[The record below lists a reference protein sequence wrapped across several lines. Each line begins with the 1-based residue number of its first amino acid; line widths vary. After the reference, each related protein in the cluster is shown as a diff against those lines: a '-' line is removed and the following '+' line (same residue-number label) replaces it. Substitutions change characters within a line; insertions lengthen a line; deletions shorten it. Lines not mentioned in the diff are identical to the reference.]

1 MSYAFPAA
9 VMANTFSV
17 TGLMVVLGLSGNP
30 EMAADVGIVHG
41 AAIALFY
48 SFSANA
54 RNILL
59 NRQSAISPDL
69 ILGTRLLL
77 FLPLALL
84 SLWLSVHF
92 GRVEIL
98 LAAVLVMRNCSE
110 WIAELVLGSAEV
122 RQDQPYAKRF
132 LALQIAAFMVV
143 SGWLIAGLPHAMPI
157 LFAWAVSPLCIP
169 SKLEAGKTRLPT
181 PESGGW
187 LQLLPHFGS
196 TAVIGVS
203 VYVFRLLI
211 LLLVGKVVAGE
222 LYTAFAIGGIL
233 GSVFAQAIGPTLI
246 LREARDGHAALPSWI
261 KYLMA
266 GAAMA
271 GLVIFAIAILAPD
284 SLASAGKSTLFWQ
297 ATGASLVGGCVMV
310 IAQGFRLR
318 LLQNHARRDTFGPD
332 VLANILLVAAVPYVF
347 YLLGKDALG
356 LLYLL
361 GSVLALLFYGSAI
374 KRVPQSHSSPMQMQ
388 WQSRWIPPV
397 IVISLLLPLF
407 FQINGAVFR
416 DIAFIFDTE
425 GQLSRLPVPLSVLA
439 CYGAVLL
446 IGGYSRARLS
456 LTGLFLTFVL
466 MLITSV
472 LLSHV
477 HPGHEQ
483 AKLILLIQFVL
494 PMFALVLGQ
503 MFLNNPEDITFVA
516 RCFLGLIAVL
526 VPAQLA
532 ATWAQGH
539 LLLTPYLYLFSIYQ
553 HLQYVPMI
561 MVAAYLLA
569 LYVLWGHRACRALLL
584 GIAIP
589 MGVYTG
595 ASVSALATA
604 CLIVGVCV
612 FPVLLWRQRRKASS
626 AMLLGIVV
634 TVSAAAYFSLAAG
647 KLDGKYGLI
656 RLHTDSSLFAPKN
669 LAERIRYWAFYS
681 EEILSSAKTAAL
693 GHVAPPD
700 RKKTPSAHNYYLDFA
715 YNFGILPLLPLLAM
729 LGLTVAGILRQWRSI
744 LGSAPYTCLA
754 AIVLFLLIV
763 DNSFK
768 VGMRQPYPGIVT
780 FFLWGI
786 LLSRL
791 FPERPANREA

>member
-30 EMAADVGIVHG
+30 EMAADFGIVHG

-59 NRQSAISPDL
+59 NRQSAISPGL

-77 FLPLALL
+77 FLPLALI

-92 GRVEIL
+92 GRVEAL
-98 LAAVLVMRNCSE
+98 LAAVLVMRLCSE
-110 WIAELVLGSAEV
+110 WIAELALGSAEV
-122 RQDQPYAKRF
+122 RQDLPYAKRF
-132 LALQIAAFMVV
+132 LALQTAAFVV
-143 SGWLIAGLPHAMPI
+143 VGGWLIAGLPHAMPI
-157 LFAWAVSPLCIP
+157 LFAWAVSPLVIP
-169 SKLEAGKTRLPT
+169 SKLIEGKTCLPM
-181 PESGGW
+181 PVPGGW
-187 LQLLPHFGS
+187 LRLLPHFGS

-211 LLLVGKVVAGE
+211 LLLVGKTVAGE

-233 GSVFAQAIGPTLI
+233 GSVFAQAIGPSLI
-246 LREARDGHAALPSWI
+246 LREARVGHSAFPSWM
-261 KYLMA
+261 KFLLA
-266 GAAMA
+266 GAAVA
-271 GLVIFAIAILAPD
+271 GLVILTIAVLTPA
-284 SLASAGKSTLFWQ
+284 SLASAGKSALFWQ
-297 ATGASLVGGCVMV
+297 ATGASLVGGCLMV

-318 LLQNHARRDTFGPD
+318 LLQNHAHRDTFGPD

-361 GSVLALLFYGSAI
+361 GAVLALLFYSSAI
-374 KRVPQSHSSPMQMQ
+374 KLAPHDHSSPMQM
-388 WQSRWIPPV
+388 QSRWIPPV

-425 GQLSRLPVPLSVLA
+425 GQLSRLPIPLSVLA

-503 MFLNNPEDITFVA
+503 MYLTNLHDISFVA
-516 RCFLGLIAVL
+516 RCFLGVIAVL
-526 VPAQLA
+526 IPVQLA
-532 ATWAQGH
+532 ATWAQNH

-561 MVAAYLLA
+561 MVAAFLIA
-569 LYVLWGHRACRALLL
+569 LYALWETRFCRALLL
-584 GIAIP
+584 GIAVP
-589 MGVYTG
+589 MGVYAG

-604 CLIVGVCV
+604 CLIAGVCV
-612 FPVLLWRQRRKASS
+612 FPVLLWRQRRKAGT
-626 AMLLGIVV
+626 AILLGIVV
-634 TVSAAAYFSLAAG
+634 TASAAAYFSLAAG

-669 LAERIRYWAFYS
+669 LAERIRYWTFYS

-700 RKKTPSAHNYYLDFA
+700 RKKIPSAHNYYLDFA

-768 VGMRQPYPGIVT
+768 VGMRQPYPGIMT
-780 FFLWGI
+780 FFLWGL

-791 FPERPANREA
+791 FPERQGNRET

>member
-1 MSYAFPAA
+1 
-9 VMANTFSV
+9 MANTFSV
-17 TGLMVVLGLSGNP
+17 TGLMIVLGISGNP
-30 EMAADVGIVHG
+30 EMAADFGIVHG

-59 NRQSAISPDL
+59 NRQSVISPGL

-77 FLPLALL
+77 LLPLASL

-92 GRVEIL
+92 GRVEVL
-98 LAAVLVMRNCSE
+98 LATVLVIRHCSE
-110 WIAELVLGSAEV
+110 WIAELALGSAEV
-122 RQDQPYAKRF
+122 RQNLPYARRF
-132 LALQIAAFMVV
+132 LALQTVAFVIV
-143 SGWLIAGLPHAMPI
+143 GAWLIAGLPHAMPI
-157 LFAWAVSPLCIP
+157 LFAWGVSPLCIP
-169 SKLEAGKTRLPT
+169 SKPGTGKTRLSI

-187 LQLLPHFGS
+187 LRLLPHFGS

-233 GSVFAQAIGPTLI
+233 GSAFAQAIGPSLI
-246 LREARDGHAALPSWI
+246 LREARAGHSALPSWM
-261 KYLMA
+261 KYLLA
-266 GAAMA
+266 GAAVA
-271 GLVIFAIAILAPD
+271 GLVIFAIAILTPD
-284 SLASAGKSTLFWQ
+284 SLASAGKSALFWQ

-318 LLQNHARRDTFGPD
+318 LLQNHAHHDTFGPD
-332 VLANILLVAAVPYVF
+332 VLANILLVAAVPYIF
-347 YLLGKDALG
+347 YLLGRDALG

-361 GSVLALLFYGSAI
+361 GAVLALLFYSSAI
-374 KRVPQSHSSPMQMQ
+374 KLAPQGHSSPIQM
-388 WQSRWIPPV
+388 QSRWILPV

-456 LTGLFLTFVL
+456 LTGLFMTFVL
-466 MLITSV
+466 MLISSV

-477 HPGHEQ
+477 HSGHEQ

-503 MFLNNPEDITFVA
+503 MYLKNLDDIAFVA
-516 RCFLGLIAVL
+516 RCFLGVIAVL

-569 LYVLWGHRACRALLL
+569 LYALWEHRACRVLLL

-604 CLIVGVCV
+604 CLIVGACA
-612 FPVLLWRQRRKASS
+612 FPVLLWRQRRKAGS
-626 AMLLGIVV
+626 AMLLGIIV

-656 RLHTDSSLFAPKN
+656 RLHTDSSLFAPRN
-669 LAERIRYWAFYS
+669 LAERIRYWTFYS

-700 RKKTPSAHNYYLDFA
+700 RKKIPSAHNYYLDFA
-715 YNFGILPLLPLLAM
+715 YNFGILPLLPLLGM
-729 LGLTVAGILRQWRSI
+729 LVMTIAGILRQWRSI
-744 LGSAPYTCLA
+744 LSSAPYTCLA

-780 FFLWGI
+780 FFLWGMM
-786 LLSRL
+786 LSHL
-791 FPERPANREA
+791 FPERPANRKA

>member
-1 MSYAFPAA
+1 MSYSFPAA
-9 VMANTFSV
+9 VTANTFSV

-30 EMAADVGIVHG
+30 EMAADFGIVHG

-59 NRQSAISPDL
+59 NRKSAISPSL

-77 FLPLALL
+77 FLPLALI

-92 GRVEIL
+92 GRVEVL
-98 LAAVLVMRNCSE
+98 LATVLVMRHCSE
-110 WIAELVLGSAEV
+110 WIAELTLGSAEI
-122 RQDQPYAKRF
+122 RQDLPYAKRF
-132 LALQIAAFMVV
+132 LALQTVAFVVV
-143 SGWLIAGLPHAMPI
+143 SAWLIAGLPHAMSI

-187 LQLLPHFGS
+187 LRLLPHFGS

-211 LLLVGKVVAGE
+211 LLLVGKAIAGE

-233 GSVFAQAIGPTLI
+233 GSAFAQAIGPSLI
-246 LREARDGHAALPSWI
+246 LREARVGHSAFPSWM
-261 KYLMA
+261 KFLLA
-266 GAAMA
+266 GTAVA
-271 GLVIFAIAILAPD
+271 GLIIFAIALQAPA
-284 SLASAGKSTLFWQ
+284 SLTTAGKSALFWQ

-318 LLQNHARRDTFGPD
+318 LLQNHASRDTFGPD

-361 GSVLALLFYGSAI
+361 GSVLSLLFYSSAI
-374 KRVPQSHSSPMQMQ
+374 KLVPQGNSSPIQM
-388 WQSRWIPPV
+388 QSRWIPSLLAV
-397 IVISLLLPLF
+397 SLLLPLF

-439 CYGAVLL
+439 CYGAVLM
-446 IGGYSRARLS
+446 IGGYSRAQLS
-456 LTGLFLTFVL
+456 LTCLFLTFVL
-466 MLITSV
+466 MLISSV

-477 HPGHEQ
+477 NPGHEQ

-503 MFLNNPEDITFVA
+503 MFLKTAEDITFVA
-516 RCFLGLIAVL
+516 RCFLGVIAVL
-526 VPAQLA
+526 VPVQLA
-532 ATWAQGH
+532 ATWAQDH

-569 LYVLWGHRACRALLL
+569 LYALWEHRTSRTLLL

-589 MGVYTG
+589 MGIYAG

-604 CLIVGVCV
+604 CLIAGVCT
-612 FPVLLWRQRRKASS
+612 FPVLLWQQRRKAGS
-626 AMLLGIVV
+626 AIFLCIAV
-634 TVSAAAYFSLAAG
+634 TVSAATYFSLAAG

-669 LAERIRYWAFYS
+669 LAERIRYWTFYS
-681 EEILSSAKTAAL
+681 EEILSSPKTAVL
-693 GHVAPPD
+693 GHIAPPD
-700 RKKTPSAHNYYLDFA
+700 RKKNPSAHNYYLDFA
-715 YNFGILPLLPLLAM
+715 YNFGILPLLPLLAI
-729 LGLTVAGILRQWRSI
+729 LGLTIAGIFRQWRSI
-744 LGSAPYTCLA
+744 LSSAPYTCLA
-754 AIVLFLLIV
+754 AIVLFLLII

-768 VGMRQPYPGIVT
+768 VGMRQPYPGIMT
-780 FFLWGI
+780 FFLWGL
-786 LLSRL
+786 LLSHL
-791 FPERPANREA
+791 FPERPANHET